1 MGLVCSRRRSGD
13 VPAPPASARQRVA
26 AARQQLAA
34 SVRQRVTATVCQR
47 QRLTVLRFK
56 TAVRRV
62 IHLLRLRKQWAAY
75 GRVLQQQP
83 RRDLWT
89 GLVRED
95 GRLRRARA
103 AWIHAANFRPH
114 ERGQPSRASAET
126 PVHGRRGPLP
136 QGPGQSQPR
145 TNNPGRTHRRGNPP
159 VIVHTS
165 PPERRYSA
173 ARRDR
178 SESPLLGDFQ
188 EPENEPRRSRAH
200 LDRLLREAG
209 L

>member
-13 VPAPPASARQRVA
+13 VPAPPASARQRAA

-62 IHLLRLRKQWAAY
+62 IHLLRLRKRWAAY

-89 GLVRED
+89 GLVREQ
-95 GRLRRARA
+95 GALRRARA
-103 AWIHAANFRPH
+103 AWIHTANFRPH

-126 PVHGRRGPLP
+126 PVHRRRGPLG
-136 QGPGQSQPR
+136 QGSTGPR
-145 TNNPGRTHRRGNPP
+145 APPNPGRTHRRGNPR
-159 VIVHTS
+159 VIVHTF
-165 PPERRYSA
+165 PAEHRYSA

-178 SESPLLGDFQ
+178 SESPPLL
-188 EPENEPRRSRAH
+188 EPENEPRRSRIH
-200 LDRLLREAG
+200 LDRLFRGAG
-209 L
+209 I